1 MLLLRSAIKGHPTQ
15 RVISLCSGDL
25 RGRAGRRLILD
36 RREVVRSSPD
46 VIAVSLQPQTE
57 PIEGIDTA
65 VLWPRAHL
73 GKDFALRC
81 IAMGLLA
88 LGPQGRLLCAVRK
101 QKGADSIADFMAK
114 LFGNVRTL
122 ERSRGYRLLQSEA
135 SADSDFEAAKNALTT
150 RYVVTDPLVEGLEFE
165 TAAGVFSRRGL
176 DVGTRCLIEHVERLD
191 VQPHR
196 VVDLCAGWGALGLW
210 AAKRWSDA
218 QVMLVES
225 NYLASELAE
234 RNARAN
240 GFDERVT
247 VLGLAGLPKE
257 RADGVRWHG
266 TVDMLLVNPPTH
278 ADAGALEELFA
289 PLPKWLREGA
299 RCYAVAA
306 RPQAV
311 RTALDRAGALSL
323 VHQYDRFSIVEAWFE
338 SA

>member
-1 MLLLRSAIKGHPTQ
+1 MRF
-15 RVISLCSGDL
+15 V
-25 RGRAGRRLILD
+25 LD
-36 RREVVRSSPD
+36 RREVIRSSPD
-46 VIAVSLQPQTE
+46 VIAVSLRAQTDAL
-57 PIEGIDTA
+57 EGIDTA

-81 IAMGLLA
+81 VATGLLS
-88 LGPQGRLLCAVRK
+88 LGTTGRMLCAVRK

-135 SADSDFEAAKNALTT
+135 SSDSDFEGATEALAT
-150 RYVVTDPLVEGLEFE
+150 RYAVSDPLLEGLQVE

-176 DVGTRCLIEHVERLD
+176 DLGTRCLIEHVAERGHE
-191 VQPHR
+191 PAR

-210 AAKRWSDA
+210 AARQWSGA
-218 QVMLVES
+218 QVMMVES

-234 RNARAN
+234 ENVRRN
-240 GFDERVT
+240 GLEERVT
-247 VLGLAGLPKE
+247 ALGCVGLPRE

-266 TVDMLLVNPPTH
+266 TVDLMLVNPPTH
-278 ADAGALEELFA
+278 ADTGALGELYA
-289 PLPKWLREGA
+289 PLPKWLREGS
-299 RCYAVAA
+299 RCYSVAA

-311 RTALDRAGALSL
+311 RAALDRAGALSL
-323 VHQYDRFSIVEAWFE
+323 VHQYDRFSIIESWFE